1 MVSAAPLLKLHVS
14 GSWQLDRG
22 HLITG
27 RSSAMDGVSSA
38 KKENTMKRYSTI
50 SSAGFS
56 RALFAGLLASLL
68 MGFSG
73 YASAESW
80 AAFESKYDYEEA
92 VHYMNKGY
100 SEIGKVNVKLD
111 EAENESALVHFNRA
125 MKDFN
130 KALVKYSDAELPAAD
145 KSAVELLSKGLD
157 ALLKSTKALEKDD
170 IVAAQDNYDI
180 AQDYFAGASILLD

>member
-1 MVSAAPLLKLHVS
+1 
-14 GSWQLDRG
+14 
-22 HLITG
+22 
-27 RSSAMDGVSSA
+27 MDGISSA

-80 AAFESKYDYEEA
+80 DAFESKYDYDEA
-92 VHYMNKGY
+92 VYYMNKGY
-100 SEIGKVNVKLD
+100 SEIGKVNYKLD
-111 EAENESALVHFNRA
+111 EAENESALKHFNWA

-145 KSAVELLSKGLD
+145 KPAVASLSKGLN
-157 ALLKSTKALEKDD
+157 ALQKSTKALEKDD
-170 IVAAQDNYDI
+170 ITTAQDNYDI
-180 AQDYFAGASILLD
+180 AQGYFANASILLD

>member
-1 MVSAAPLLKLHVS
+1 
-14 GSWQLDRG
+14 
-22 HLITG
+22 
-27 RSSAMDGVSSA
+27 MDGVSSA
-38 KKENTMKRYSTI
+38 KKENTMKNYSTI

-80 AAFESKYDYEEA
+80 DAFESKYDYDEA
-92 VHYMNKGY
+92 VYYMNKGY

-111 EAENESALVHFNRA
+111 EAENESALMHFNWA
-125 MKDFN
+125 MTDFN

-145 KSAVELLSKGLD
+145 KPAVEALSKGLD
-157 ALLKSTKALEKDD
+157 ALQKSTKALEKDD
-170 IVAAQDNYDI
+170 IMTAQDNYDI
-180 AQDYFAGASILLD
+180 AQDYFAAASILLE